1 MQAACPVTA
10 ALAIA
15 ENLPGATATR
25 PGDVV
30 RARNGMTVEII
41 DTDAEGRLALADA
54 LATLAAEPEERRPSV
69 MIDTA
74 TLTGTVVTALGRH
87 YAGFYTSDDT
97 LAAAL
102 QDAGKSAEE
111 PVWRLPLTDARD
123 EDLESPIADIRQ
135 CAPPMRWLPDALHA
149 ARFLSRFPGKKTRW
163 AHVDMAGV
171 GRSDEDQPLS
181 PKGATGWGVRLLTG
195 LVLDHPLNE

>member
-135 CAPPMRWLPDALHA
+135 CAPPMRWA
-149 ARFLSRFPGKKTRW
+149 ARCPARGPVPEPLPRQENPVGPCGHGRRG
-163 AHVDMAGV
+163 AV
-171 GRSDEDQPLS
+171 GRRSAIVSQGCHGLGCPAADGT
-181 PKGATGWGVRLLTG
+181 GAR
-195 LVLDHPLNE
+195 PSAE